1 MLHDQTMDFKES
13 FLIVQA
19 ARCYREHR
27 AIISL
32 EMVLKR
38 IENSWDDSGLVLFG
52 KGEMNQIV
60 PFLQDY
66 FVKMLI

>member
-32 EMVLKR
+32 EMLPKR
-38 IENSWDDSGLVLFG
+38 IEDSWDDSGLVLFG
-52 KGEMNQIV
+52 KGEMNQIIL
-60 PFLQDY
+60 F
-66 FVKMLI
+66 FTGSFC

>member
-32 EMVLKR
+32 EMLPKR

-52 KGEMNQIV
+52 KGEMN
-60 PFLQDY
+60 
-66 FVKMLI
+66 